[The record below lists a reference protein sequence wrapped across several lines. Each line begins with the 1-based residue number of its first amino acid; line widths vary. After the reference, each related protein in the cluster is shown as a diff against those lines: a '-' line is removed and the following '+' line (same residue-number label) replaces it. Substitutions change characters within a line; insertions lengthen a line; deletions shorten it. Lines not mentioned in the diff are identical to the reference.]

1 MCAPDGDW
9 NPFRVFV
16 PLSPCFAVRVRGRFF
31 LHSCLDKERLGQ
43 PCGCV
48 CSTAEEE
55 EGAIGGVRVRRGRE
69 RRREEGGARAGPCV
83 RVSERVWRG
92 EKKKGS
98 DGELAAFCPRN
109 RQPRCYFSCGRYQ
122 RQRPASSAGLLP
134 PTHQCLYLFFAW
146 FYDFR
151 CSVIPDAIG
160 SISKVKPS
168 FVEASARRAPPC
180 RQEPEGLFTVWIRP
194 GRSKLCHR
202 DFSQPPQLVFFFCFF
217 FLCIRLRDFF
227 KNHQTGG

>member
-92 EKKKGS
+92 EKKKRKRRRTGCFLPS
-98 DGELAAFCPRN
+98 EQAAALLLFMWTL
-109 RQPRCYFSCGRYQ
+109 
-122 RQRPASSAGLLP
+122 SATATSLL
-134 PTHQCLYLFFAW
+134 
-146 FYDFR
+146 R
-151 CSVIPDAIG
+151 R
-160 SISKVKPS
+160 
-168 FVEASARRAPPC
+168 ASASHAPVP
-180 RQEPEGLFTVWIRP
+180 LF
-194 GRSKLCHR
+194 
-202 DFSQPPQLVFFFCFF
+202 VFCVV
-217 FLCIRLRDFF
+217 L
-227 KNHQTGG
+227 

>member
-9 NPFRVFV
+9 NPLRVFV

-69 RRREEGGARAGPCV
+69 RRREEGGARAGPCM

-92 EKKKGS
+92 EKKKKKEATANWLLSALGTGS
-98 DGELAAFCPRN
+98 RAATF
-109 RQPRCYFSCGRYQ
+109 
-122 RQRPASSAGLLP
+122 
-134 PTHQCLYLFFAW
+134 HV
-146 FYDFR
+146 D
-151 CSVIPDAIG
+151 VISD
-160 SISKVKPS
+160 S
-168 FVEASARRAPPC
+168 
-180 RQEPEGLFTVWIRP
+180 
-194 GRSKLCHR
+194 
-202 DFSQPPQLVFFFCFF
+202 DQPPPQGFCLPRTSAFIC
-217 FLCIRLRDFF
+217 FLRGFMIFAAR
-227 KNHQTGG
+227 